1 MKTSAL
7 IVDINSKDGVIARAS
22 MRVNKKGEATIVTDK
37 FNGDNNGQI
46 ALLNGFAKVLGQ
58 LNETEFTGRA
68 SFILPEAVALRLMGA
83 VKEVKDGG
91 DAYEKL
97 FLGWMAKSSD
107 AEKYSEAISAVVEQI
122 EAFLSVEENSLNIVN
137 ARALYRYE
145 LVGDGVANVNAGDKI
160 TLKDSVNEALK
171 VSAKAENNYLNGE
184 FTATTQTIK
193 DREGNS
199 RVRAFVNRI
208 YKYEVNGE
216 RKASTASE
224 LLAFMDEN
232 PKVELSGTES
242 TNAAISALK
251 LRKINAE
258 QLPRIL
264 VAKIQTVA
272 TAKDGALF

>member
-1 MKTSAL
+1 MKTSA
-7 IVDINSKDGVIARAS
+7 IIIDINSKDSVIARAS
-22 MRVNKKGEATIVTDK
+22 MRINKKGEATVVTDK
-37 FNGDNNGQI
+37 FTGDSNGQI

-97 FLGWMAKSSD
+97 YLGWMAKSAD
-107 AEKYSEAISAVVEQI
+107 AQKYSDAISAVAEQL

-137 ARALYRYE
+137 ARSLYRYE
-145 LVGDGVANVNAGDKI
+145 LMGDGIANVNAGDKI
-160 TLKDSVNEALK
+160 TLKDSVNEELK
-171 VSAKAENNYLNGE
+171 VSAQAENNYLNGE
-184 FTATTQTIK
+184 FVATTQTIK

-199 RVRAFVNRI
+199 RIRVFVNRV

-224 LLAFMDEN
+224 LLSFMDAN
-232 PKVELSGTES
+232 PKADISGSES

-251 LRKINAE
+251 LRKTNAE
-258 QLPRIL
+258 QLPRVL
-264 VAKIQTVA
+264 VAKVLKVE